1 LTCSVQRSATVPR
14 RHLTDH
20 GHAAM
25 EHLVRGQG
33 SGLGSKR
40 KRRKLLERLE
50 IKLQPA
56 VTTGNQL
63 RRIRVAAAAKKI
75 RSRSQRD

>member
-1 LTCSVQRSATVPR
+1 
-14 RHLTDH
+14 LTDH
-20 GHAAM
+20 GHAAT
-25 EHLVRGQG
+25 ERLVRGQG